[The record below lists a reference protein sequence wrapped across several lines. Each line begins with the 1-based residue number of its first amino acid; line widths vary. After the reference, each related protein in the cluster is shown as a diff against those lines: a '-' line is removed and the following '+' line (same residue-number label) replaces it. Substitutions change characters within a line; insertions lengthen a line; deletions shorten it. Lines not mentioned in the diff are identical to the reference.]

1 MKIIEAFMEY
11 AKGDCSYMIPAMNV
25 TRQYQSIKEELDNAA
40 LSVLHSG
47 QYILGKTVEDF
58 ENAFADYCGVK
69 YAVGVGNG
77 SDALVMALKACGIKP
92 GDEVITS
99 AMSYIA
105 TAEAIAAVGA
115 IPVFVDCTK
124 DTYLLDPIEAE
135 KKITRRTKAI
145 IPVHLYGQCA
155 DMDMVNEI
163 ARKHGLKVIED
174 AAQAAGADYKGKKA
188 GSLSDAGCISF
199 FPTKNLGGAGDG
211 GMIITN
217 DTSIYRQCRALRV
230 HGSGLDGMY
239 TYGLKNKIDFLG
251 ENIDFYGNL
260 PKYYNFVNGYNSRLD
275 AIQAAILNVKLH
287 YLDEWNE
294 RRRSIADYYDTGIVN
309 PLVKKPQVLKYN
321 VPIYYVYVLAVEN
334 RDGFRKYLEDNG
346 IKSGVYFPVPFHLQ
360 KVFEH
365 LGYKKGDMPNAEF
378 VSGHTLVL
386 PMFPEL
392 EQEEI
397 DRVISTVNNWKGE

>member
-1 MKIIEAFMEY
+1 
-11 AKGDCSYMIPAMNV
+11 MIPAMNV
-25 TRQYQSIKEELDNAA
+25 TRQYQSIKEELDKAA

-47 QYILGKTVEDF
+47 QYILGKPVEDF

-77 SDALVMALKACGIKP
+77 SDALVMALKACGVGS
-92 GDEVITS
+92 GDEVITT

-105 TAEAIAAVGA
+105 TAEAISAVGA
-115 IPVFVDCTK
+115 IPVLADCTE

-135 KKITRRTKAI
+135 KKITNRTKAI

-163 ARKHGLKVIED
+163 ARNYGLKVIED
-174 AAQAAGADYKGKKA
+174 AAQAAGANYKGKKA
-188 GSLSDAGCISF
+188 GSLSDVGCISF

-211 GMIITN
+211 GMIVTN
-217 DTSIYRQCRALRV
+217 DENICRQCKALRV

-239 TYGLKNKIDFLG
+239 TYGLKNKMDFSD
-251 ENIDFYGNL
+251 ENIDFHGNL

-294 RRRSIADYYDTGIVN
+294 KRRAIADHYDTRIIN
-309 PLVKKPQVLKYN
+309 PLVKKPQISKYN
-321 VPIYYVYVLAVEN
+321 TPIYYVYTLAVEN
-334 RDGFRKYLEDNG
+334 RDGLKKYLEDNG

-360 KVFEH
+360 KVFEY

-378 VSGHTLVL
+378 VSEHTLVL

-397 DRVISTVNNWKGE
+397 DKVINTVNNWKGE

>member
-1 MKIIEAFMEY
+1 
-11 AKGDCSYMIPAMNV
+11 MIPAMNV
-25 TRQYQSIKEELDNAA
+25 TRQYQSIKEELDKAA

-77 SDALVMALKACGIKP
+77 SDALVMALKACGVKA

-105 TAEAIAAVGA
+105 TAEAIVAAGA
-115 IPVFVDCTK
+115 IPVFADCTK
-124 DTYLLDPIEAE
+124 DTYLLDPIEVE
-135 KKITRRTKAI
+135 KRITSKTKAI

-155 DMDMVNEI
+155 DMDVINEM
-163 ARKHGLKVIED
+163 ARKHGLKVVED
-174 AAQAAGADYKGKKA
+174 AAQAAGAEYKEKRA
-188 GSLSDAGCISF
+188 GSLGDVGCISF

-211 GMIITN
+211 GMIVTN
-217 DTSIYRQCRALRV
+217 DESICRQCRALRV

-239 TYGLKNKIDFLG
+239 TYGLQNEITSLEENMDFH
-251 ENIDFYGNL
+251 GNL

-275 AIQAAILNVKLH
+275 AIQAAILNVKLQ
-287 YLDEWNE
+287 YLDKWNE
-294 RRRSIADYYDTGIVN
+294 RRRAVAGQYDSGINN
-309 PLVKKPQVLKYN
+309 PLVKKPQVSEYN
-321 VPIYYVYVLAVEN
+321 APIYYIYTLAVEN

-360 KVFEH
+360 KVFGY

-378 VSGHTLVL
+378 VSEHTLVL

-392 EQEEI
+392 AQEEI
-397 DRVISTVNNWKGE
+397 DKVISTVNSWKGE